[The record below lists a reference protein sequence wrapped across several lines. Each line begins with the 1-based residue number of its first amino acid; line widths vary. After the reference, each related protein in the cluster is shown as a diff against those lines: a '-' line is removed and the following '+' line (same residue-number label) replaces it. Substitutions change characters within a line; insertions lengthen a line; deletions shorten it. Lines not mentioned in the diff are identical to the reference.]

1 MATLIMLLVL
11 LALLSPA
18 FLSLQNLINVV
29 RQASLLFLLASGLTL
44 TILTAG
50 IDLSIG
56 SVLALSASVAATF
69 ILQGWVWSGS
79 FLGLLIGAGCGFL
92 NGLMVAVLGLPPFIA
107 TYGMLWIAEGFA
119 LVFMQGEIIG
129 GFPAGFRFLGAGYIV
144 GIPVPI
150 LAMVVTLAAC
160 LFALCRTTFGRRVYM
175 IGANR
180 EAARL
185 SGISIRGYLLLVYSL
200 SGLISAFAGLV
211 YISRIDAVESTIG
224 EPLLLPAIAAVCIG
238 GTSLFGGEGGIGGT
252 MVGALIMTLVTNG
265 MNLMN
270 VSTNWQSVLM
280 GFIVVLSV
288 AIDQFGS
295 ARLNAPNAGTGN
307 DPAKGG
313 GIPTGEEVRCEG

>member
-1 MATLIMLLVL
+1 MSRVWLSSLSRLATIIMLLVAL
-11 LALLSPA
+11 SLLSPA
-18 FLSLQNLINVV
+18 FLSVRNLVNIV

-44 TILTAG
+44 VILTAG

-69 ILQGWVWSGS
+69 IQQGWIWSGS
-79 FLGLLIGAGCGFL
+79 LLGLLIGAGCGFL
-92 NGLMVAVLGLPPFIA
+92 NGLMVALVGLPPFIA

-119 LVFMQGEIIG
+119 LVFMKGEIIG
-129 GFPAGFRFLGAGYIV
+129 GFPGGFRFLGAGYIV
-144 GIPVPI
+144 GVPVPI
-150 LAMVVTLAAC
+150 LVMVVILAAC
-160 LFALCRTTFGRRVYM
+160 LFALRWTNFGRYVYM

-185 SGISIRGYLLLVYSL
+185 SGINIRGHLLLVYSL
-200 SGLISAFAGLV
+200 TGLISAFAGLV

-265 MNLMN
+265 MNLLN
-270 VSTNWQSVLM
+270 VSPYWQSLLM
-280 GFIVVLSV
+280 GAIVVLSV

-295 ARLNAPNAGTGN
+295 ARVERA
-307 DPAKGG
+307 
-313 GIPTGEEVRCEG
+313 